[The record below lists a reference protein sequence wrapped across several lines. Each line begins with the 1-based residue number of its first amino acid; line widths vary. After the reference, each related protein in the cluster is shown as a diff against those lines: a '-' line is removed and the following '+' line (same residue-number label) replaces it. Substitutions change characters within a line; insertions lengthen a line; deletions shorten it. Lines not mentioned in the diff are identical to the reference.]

1 LDLQLIAFEGKKPN
15 LEIGDVEHFTLVN
28 WKEYFTIA
36 KTPESE

>member
-1 LDLQLIAFEGKKPN
+1 MPY
-15 LEIGDVEHFTLVN
+15 LEIGDVEHFALVN